1 MTGKKIPE
9 LFKRR
14 VFLSLVW
21 LALVAAVCPLTR
33 GQDDVLRPPAVTGK
47 TGGRLVVAQSS
58 EPKTLNP
65 VTALDQP
72 SRDVIRRITADLVHI
87 ERDSQKT
94 VPALAK
100 SWTVARDG
108 KSITV
113 QLRQGVR
120 FSDGAPFDADDVV
133 FSYKVYLDEKVHSSQ
148 RDLLIV
154 AGQPMRVEKLSKYAL
169 RFSFA
174 APYAVGERVFD
185 SLVILPRH
193 LLEKD
198 YKEDHIAQAWN
209 LATAPDKIAG
219 LGPFRLKQVVP
230 GDRIVLERNPYY
242 WKKDAKGQKLPY
254 LDELVFLTVPSRDA
268 QVARFQAGETQA
280 ISPLGADNYAAL
292 APEQQARHYK
302 LFDVGPGMESNFL
315 LFNLNSGVEKLPEI
329 ARRQKWFQDL
339 RFRQAV
345 AAGIDRTALM
355 RLVYRNRAALL
366 VTNVTPGNKL
376 WVNAA
381 LKPVEHSEA
390 AARRLLQS
398 AGFSWKSDGS
408 LVDPAGQPVEFSIL
422 ASSSN
427 VQRSQMATLI
437 QDDLKK
443 LGMNVHVVGLEFRSM
458 LDRVLQSHDYETAV
472 MGLGSGD
479 ADPNSDMNFLLS
491 SGQSHLWHLGQK
503 QPATPWEAEIDKLM
517 QQQLTAANNRQRK
530 KLYDRVQ
537 EIMAAEMPVVFLA
550 SPNILVAA
558 YEDLG
563 NVRPAI
569 IDNYILWNA
578 EELFWHT
585 PAAKH

>member
-1 MTGKKIPE
+1 MPE
-9 LFKRR
+9 TIKRTA
-14 VFLSLVW
+14 LCALAG
-21 LALVAAVCPLTR
+21 LALAAAFCSPAV
-33 GQDDVLRPPAVTGK
+33 GQDDMLRPPAETGRQ
-47 TGGRLVVAQSS
+47 GGRLVVAQSS

-72 SRDVIRRITADLVHI
+72 SRDVIRRLTADLVHI

-100 SWTVARDG
+100 SWTATRDG
-108 KSITV
+108 KSLTV
-113 QLRQGVR
+113 QLRRGLR

-133 FSYKVYLDEKVHSSQ
+133 FSYKLYLDEKIHSPQ

-154 AGQPMRVEKLSKYAL
+154 AGQPMRVEKLGPYSV

-174 APYAVGERVFD
+174 APYAVAERVFD
-185 SLVILPRH
+185 SLAILPRH

-198 YKEDHIAQAWN
+198 YQEGGIAKAWT
-209 LATAPDKIAG
+209 LATSPDKIAG

-230 GDRIVLERNPYY
+230 GERIVLERNPYY
-242 WKKDAKGQKLPY
+242 WRKDAKGQKLPY

-280 ISPLGADNYAAL
+280 ISPLSAENFAAL
-292 APEQQARHYK
+292 EPEQQARHYK
-302 LFDVGPGMESNFL
+302 LFDVGPGMEYNFL
-315 LFNLNSGVEKLPEI
+315 LFNLNAGLESKLPVV
-329 ARRQKWFQDL
+329 ARRQKWFLDP

-345 AAGIDRTALM
+345 SAAVDRAALL
-355 RLVYRNRAALL
+355 RLVYRNRGAALA
-366 VTNVTPGNKL
+366 TNVTGGNKL
-376 WVNAA
+376 WINSA
-381 LKPVEHSEA
+381 LKPTEHSEA
-390 AARRLLQS
+390 AARKLLQA
-398 AGFSWKSDGS
+398 AGFSWNRDGGLLDS
-408 LVDPAGQPVEFSIL
+408 SGQAVEFSIL
-422 ASSSN
+422 VSSSN

-458 LDRVLQSHDYETAV
+458 VDRVLQSHDYETAV

-479 ADPNSDMNFLLS
+479 ADPNSDMSFLLS
-491 SGQSHLWHLGQK
+491 SGQSHLWSLDEK

-517 QQQLTAANNRQRK
+517 QQQLVTVNYRQRK

-537 EIMAAEMPVVFLA
+537 EVMAAEMPVVFLA
-550 SPNILVAA
+550 SPSILVGA
-558 YEDLG
+558 YQDLG

-578 EELFWHT
+578 DELFWHT
-585 PAAKH
+585 PTGKH